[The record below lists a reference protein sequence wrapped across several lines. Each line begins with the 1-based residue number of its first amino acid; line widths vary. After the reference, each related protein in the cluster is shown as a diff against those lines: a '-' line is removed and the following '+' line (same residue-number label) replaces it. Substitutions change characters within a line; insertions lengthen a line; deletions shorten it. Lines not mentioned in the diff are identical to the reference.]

1 MDEIQEFIRSLRH
14 HRLTSRQRKTLRGQ
28 ALAGNLPAAKA
39 GLHRIVKKGY
49 QHGYSNVTGGKT
61 RTGGI

>member
-1 MDEIQEFIRSLRH
+1 MDEIQAFIHSLRH
-14 HRLTSRQRKTLRGQ
+14 YRLTTQQRKTLRGQ
-28 ALAGNLPAAKA
+28 ALAGNLSAAKA

-49 QHGYSNVTGGKT
+49 QHGHSNVTGAKT